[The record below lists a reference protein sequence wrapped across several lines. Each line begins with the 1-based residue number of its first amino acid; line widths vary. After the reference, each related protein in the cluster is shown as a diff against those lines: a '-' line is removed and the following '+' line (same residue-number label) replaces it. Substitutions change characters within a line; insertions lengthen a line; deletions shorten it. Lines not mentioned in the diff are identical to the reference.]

1 MNQFKYSNDNKR
13 YHTFNYYLK
22 NKYHCKVAK
31 VGLNAGFTC
40 PNRDGSKG
48 VGGCIFCSDSGSG
61 DFAGNVHDSLQ
72 TQFNQVSQIL
82 SNKWPGCKYI
92 AYFQANT
99 NTYGP
104 IEKIKKCVEP
114 FINKKDVVAI
124 SIATR
129 PDCLNDD
136 VLEYLKDV
144 NSRCDLWVELGLQ
157 TIHDR
162 TGLIINRCHSYQDFL
177 DGLNKLRALNINVCV
192 HIINGL
198 PYETPEMML
207 ETAKTVGQLDIQ
219 AIKIHMLYVI
229 KNTVFKE
236 FCKEFTKTDKKM
248 SILSDTSFVIS
259 TLLGCAIISIL
270 ARKLGGAAR
279 ITLGILGGVGLGFT
293 SEMISANTM
302 VKKYEQLLKKHNAE
316 EIKLEDKQKQLDA
329 II

>member
-104 IEKIKKCVEP
+104 VEKIKKCVEP

-124 SIATR
+124 SITTR

-219 AIKIHMLYVI
+219 AIKIHMLYIIENTKLHQLYLKKPFKILDREEYIKLVVEQLAYLPENIVI
-229 KNTVFKE
+229 ERLTGDGKI
-236 FCKEFTKTDKKM
+236 DDLIAPLW
-248 SILSDTSFVIS
+248 S
-259 TLLGCAIISIL
+259 
-270 ARKLGGAAR
+270 
-279 ITLGILGGVGLGFT
+279 
-293 SEMISANTM
+293 
-302 VKKYEQLLKKHNAE
+302 VKKVTILNDIDKMMVAKDYYQGC
-316 EIKLEDKQKQLDA
+316 KL
-329 II
+329 

>member
-82 SNKWPGCKYI
+82 SNKWRGCKYI

-104 IEKIKKCVEP
+104 VEKIKKCVEP

-219 AIKIHMLYVI
+219 AIKIHMLYIIENTKLHQLYLKKPFKILNREEYIKLVVEQLAYLPENIVI
-229 KNTVFKE
+229 ERLTGDGKI
-236 FCKEFTKTDKKM
+236 DDLIAPLW
-248 SILSDTSFVIS
+248 S
-259 TLLGCAIISIL
+259 
-270 ARKLGGAAR
+270 
-279 ITLGILGGVGLGFT
+279 
-293 SEMISANTM
+293 
-302 VKKYEQLLKKHNAE
+302 VKKVTILNDIDKMMVAKDYYQGC
-316 EIKLEDKQKQLDA
+316 KL
-329 II
+329 

>member
-82 SNKWPGCKYI
+82 SNKWPSCKYI

-104 IEKIKKCVEP
+104 VEKIKKCVEP

-219 AIKIHMLYVI
+219 AIKIHMLYIIENTKLHQLYLKKPFKILDREEYIKLVVEQLAYLPENIVI
-229 KNTVFKE
+229 ERLTGDGKI
-236 FCKEFTKTDKKM
+236 DDLIAPLW
-248 SILSDTSFVIS
+248 S
-259 TLLGCAIISIL
+259 
-270 ARKLGGAAR
+270 
-279 ITLGILGGVGLGFT
+279 
-293 SEMISANTM
+293 
-302 VKKYEQLLKKHNAE
+302 VKKVTILNDIDKMMVAKDFYQGC
-316 EIKLEDKQKQLDA
+316 KL
-329 II
+329 

>member
-104 IEKIKKCVEP
+104 VEKIKKCVEP

-144 NSRCDLWVELGLQ
+144 NSRCDLWIELGLQ

-177 DGLNKLRALNINVCV
+177 DGLNKLRALKINVCV

-219 AIKIHMLYVI
+219 AIKIHMLYIIENTKLHQLYLKKPFKILDREEYIKLVVEQLAYLPENIVI
-229 KNTVFKE
+229 ERLTGDGKI
-236 FCKEFTKTDKKM
+236 DDLIAPLW
-248 SILSDTSFVIS
+248 S
-259 TLLGCAIISIL
+259 
-270 ARKLGGAAR
+270 
-279 ITLGILGGVGLGFT
+279 
-293 SEMISANTM
+293 
-302 VKKYEQLLKKHNAE
+302 VKKVTILNDIDKMMVAKDYYQGC
-316 EIKLEDKQKQLDA
+316 KL
-329 II
+329 

>member
-144 NSRCDLWVELGLQ
+144 NSRYDLWVELGLQ

-219 AIKIHMLYVI
+219 AIKIHMLYIIENTKLHQLYLKKPFKILDREEYIKLVVEQLAYLPENIVI
-229 KNTVFKE
+229 ERLTGDGKI
-236 FCKEFTKTDKKM
+236 DDLIAPLW
-248 SILSDTSFVIS
+248 S
-259 TLLGCAIISIL
+259 
-270 ARKLGGAAR
+270 
-279 ITLGILGGVGLGFT
+279 
-293 SEMISANTM
+293 
-302 VKKYEQLLKKHNAE
+302 VKKVTILNDIDKMMVAKDYYQGC
-316 EIKLEDKQKQLDA
+316 KL
-329 II
+329 

>member
-104 IEKIKKCVEP
+104 VEKIKKCVEP

-157 TIHDR
+157 TIHDP

-219 AIKIHMLYVI
+219 AIKIHMLYILENTKLHQLYLKKPFKILDREEYIKLVVEQLAYLPENIVI
-229 KNTVFKE
+229 ERLTGDGKI
-236 FCKEFTKTDKKM
+236 DDLIAPLW
-248 SILSDTSFVIS
+248 S
-259 TLLGCAIISIL
+259 
-270 ARKLGGAAR
+270 
-279 ITLGILGGVGLGFT
+279 
-293 SEMISANTM
+293 
-302 VKKYEQLLKKHNAE
+302 VKKVTILNDIDKMMVAKDYYQGC
-316 EIKLEDKQKQLDA
+316 KL
-329 II
+329 

>member
-13 YHTFNYYLK
+13 YHTFNFYLK

-48 VGGCIFCSDSGSG
+48 IGGCIFCSDSGSG

-82 SNKWPGCKYI
+82 AHKWPSCKYI

-104 IEKIKKCVEP
+104 VEKIKKCIEP

-136 VLEYLKDV
+136 VLEYLNDV

-157 TIHDR
+157 TIHDQ
-162 TGLIINRCHSYQDFL
+162 TGVIINRCHSYQDFL

-207 ETAKTVGQLDIQ
+207 ETAKTVGKLDIQ
-219 AIKIHMLYVI
+219 AIKIHMLYI
-229 KNTVFKE
+229 IENTKLHQLYMKKPFK
-236 FCKEFTKTDKKM
+236 
-248 SILSDTSFVIS
+248 ILDREEYINLV
-259 TLLGCAIISIL
+259 
-270 ARKLGGAAR
+270 
-279 ITLGILGGVGLGFT
+279 V
-293 SEMISANTM
+293 
-302 VKKYEQLLKKHNAE
+302 EQLAYLPENIVIERLTGDGKIDDLIAPLWSIKKVTILNDIDKMMVAKNYFQGC
-316 EIKLEDKQKQLDA
+316 KL
-329 II
+329 

>member
-129 PDCLNDD
+129 PDCLNND

-177 DGLNKLRALNINVCV
+177 DGLNKLRVLNINVCV

-219 AIKIHMLYVI
+219 AIKIHMLYIIENTKLHQLYLKKPFKILDREEYIKLVVEQLAYLPENIVI
-229 KNTVFKE
+229 ERLTGDGKI
-236 FCKEFTKTDKKM
+236 DDLIAPLW
-248 SILSDTSFVIS
+248 S
-259 TLLGCAIISIL
+259 
-270 ARKLGGAAR
+270 
-279 ITLGILGGVGLGFT
+279 
-293 SEMISANTM
+293 
-302 VKKYEQLLKKHNAE
+302 VKKVTILNDIDKMMVAKDYYQGC
-316 EIKLEDKQKQLDA
+316 KL
-329 II
+329 

>member
-1 MNQFKYSNDNKR
+1 MMER
-13 YHTFNYYLK
+13 
-22 NKYHCKVAK
+22 
-31 VGLNAGFTC
+31 
-40 PNRDGSKG
+40 
-48 VGGCIFCSDSGSG
+48 
-61 DFAGNVHDSLQ
+61 
-72 TQFNQVSQIL
+72 
-82 SNKWPGCKYI
+82 KWPNCKYI
-92 AYFQANT
+92 AYFQANS

-104 IEKIKKCVEP
+104 ASKLKKCVEP

-144 NSRCDLWVELGLQ
+144 NSRYDLWVELGLQ

-219 AIKIHMLYVI
+219 AIKIHMLYIIENTKLHQLYLKKPFKILDREEYIKLVVEQLAYLPENIVI
-229 KNTVFKE
+229 ERLTGDGKI
-236 FCKEFTKTDKKM
+236 DDLIAPLW
-248 SILSDTSFVIS
+248 S
-259 TLLGCAIISIL
+259 
-270 ARKLGGAAR
+270 
-279 ITLGILGGVGLGFT
+279 
-293 SEMISANTM
+293 
-302 VKKYEQLLKKHNAE
+302 VKKVTILNDIDKMMVAKDYYQGC
-316 EIKLEDKQKQLDA
+316 KL
-329 II
+329 

>member
-104 IEKIKKCVEP
+104 VEKIKKCVEP

-129 PDCLNDD
+129 PDCLNND

-177 DGLNKLRALNINVCV
+177 DGLNKLRVLNINVCV

-219 AIKIHMLYVI
+219 AIKIHMLYIIENTKLHQLYLKKPFKILDREEYIKLVVEQLAYLPENIVI
-229 KNTVFKE
+229 ERLTGDGKI
-236 FCKEFTKTDKKM
+236 DDLIAPLW
-248 SILSDTSFVIS
+248 S
-259 TLLGCAIISIL
+259 
-270 ARKLGGAAR
+270 
-279 ITLGILGGVGLGFT
+279 
-293 SEMISANTM
+293 
-302 VKKYEQLLKKHNAE
+302 VKKVTILNDIDKMMVAKDYYQGC
-316 EIKLEDKQKQLDA
+316 KL
-329 II
+329 

>member
-82 SNKWPGCKYI
+82 SNKWPGCNNRQQHHRQGL
-92 AYFQANT
+92 FQSEHRFPLLQREA
-99 NTYGP
+99 GGDQSGG
-104 IEKIKKCVEP
+104 EGV
-114 FINKKDVVAI
+114 
-124 SIATR
+124 
-129 PDCLNDD
+129 
-136 VLEYLKDV
+136 YLPAAA
-144 NSRCDLWVELGLQ
+144 CDLWVELGLQ

-229 KNTVFKE
+229 KNTVLEKMYDAGKFSMLSREEYIDLVVQQLRYIPEHVVIERLTGDGKVSDLIAPLWSI
-236 FCKEFTKTDKKM
+236 KKVTIINDIDKKM
-248 SILSDTSFVIS
+248 KADNIYQGDL
-259 TLLGCAIISIL
+259 
-270 ARKLGGAAR
+270 
-279 ITLGILGGVGLGFT
+279 
-293 SEMISANTM
+293 
-302 VKKYEQLLKKHNAE
+302 VK
-316 EIKLEDKQKQLDA
+316 
-329 II
+329 